1 VVVVGTTPKMLAV
14 MQITPICVVVALAIF
29 LVMAIIAFLLNLI
42 LV

>member
-1 VVVVGTTPKMLAV
+1 MLAV
-14 MQITPICVVVALAIF
+14 MQIIPICVVVALAIF